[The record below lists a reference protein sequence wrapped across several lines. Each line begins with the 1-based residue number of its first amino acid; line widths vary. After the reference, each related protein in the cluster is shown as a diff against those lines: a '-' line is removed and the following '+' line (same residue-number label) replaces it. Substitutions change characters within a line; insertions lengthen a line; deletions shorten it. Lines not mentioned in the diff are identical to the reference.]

1 MRLKPPRWTRRR
13 GPWNSVGACTSS
25 SPEAPGGR
33 EKYSLMK
40 VSRHERDGAWAAP
53 RNSSTEAQIATATI
67 AARAGLIR
75 IIVARGGAPTL
86 LQPGDVSVSK
96 SRTYRRISRM
106 RRKSNNDIW
115 PSKER
120 ILSTWQTNI
129 SREYSGTA
137 QRISTQDRN
146 DCELLAV
153 QTREHDENAK
163 TLSRVRLVCFCS
175 VRPCGRARR
184 RAWATTSVGPLHEK
198 AQLDAVK
205 TKGAHCP
212 GRQVHCQPD

>member
-1 MRLKPPRWTRRR
+1 MDGDSPLRWTVLLAPGPTQADVSSSGGGSQGLRLKPPRWTRRR

-67 AARAGLIR
+67 AARAGFIR

-137 QRISTQDRN
+137 QRIIQDSN
-146 DCELLAV
+146 DCELLAGCK
-153 QTREHDENAK
+153 EAK
-163 TLSRVRLVCFCS
+163 TQK
-175 VRPCGRARR
+175 RARS
-184 RAWATTSVGPLHEK
+184 RACV
-198 AQLDAVK
+198 
-205 TKGAHCP
+205 
-212 GRQVHCQPD
+212 